1 MIKIFVRNIH
11 FAYICI
17 KQSENNCLHTV
28 GWWNL
33 ADTPPRLGG
42 EDLGNTVKGK

>member
-1 MIKIFVRNIH
+1 MLYIRN
-11 FAYICI
+11 
-17 KQSENNCLHTV
+17 KQSGNDCLHTV

-42 EDLGNTVKGK
+42 EDLGNTLTGK